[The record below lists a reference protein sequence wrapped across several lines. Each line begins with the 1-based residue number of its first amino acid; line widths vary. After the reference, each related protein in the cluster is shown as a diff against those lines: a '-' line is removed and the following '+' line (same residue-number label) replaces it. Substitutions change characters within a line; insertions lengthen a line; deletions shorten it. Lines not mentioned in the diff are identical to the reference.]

1 MGASGTRLFWRLTVI
16 YFAVAGF
23 YVFASDAVWEALR
36 SVLPDQIMGGLFIL
50 CGPIVST
57 DFIHFFSA
65 WPFIFETLVVLLLLS
80 IYARTAHLRYLVM
93 LSAVW
98 FLSLEIHSGLMGRLA

>member
-1 MGASGTRLFWRLTVI
+1 MFWRWTVI
-16 YFAVAGF
+16 YFATAGF
-23 YVFASDAVWEALR
+23 YAFASDAIWEALR
-36 SVLPDQIMGGLFIL
+36 SVLPDRIMGALFTL

-80 IYARTAHLRYLVM
+80 LYAQTAQLRYLVM

-98 FLSLEIHSGLMGRLA
+98 LLSLQIHSDLMGRLA